1 MNAAFFALLRHE
13 LVLAWRQGSASGM
26 AVAFFMVTVAM
37 FPLGVGPAPNT
48 LMIIAPGV
56 IWVAALL
63 SALLSLE
70 RMFNTDIEDGFME
83 QLVISSQ
90 PMEMVVGVKALGHWL
105 VTGLP
110 LVVASPILAVLMQ
123 MEWDAAVMLMV
134 SLLLGTPGLSF
145 IGAIGGALTA
155 MVKKG
160 GMLVAL
166 LILPLYVPTLIFGVS
181 AVDAVMN
188 GGNSSP
194 HLMLLGALS
203 LASVALAPFAAA
215 AAIRLAVE

>member
-1 MNAAFFALLRHE
+1 MTSAFFALLRHE
-13 LVLAWRQGSASGM
+13 LTLAWRQGSASGM

-63 SALLSLE
+63 AALLSLE
-70 RMFNTDIEDGFME
+70 RLFNTDIEDGVME
-83 QLVISSQ
+83 QLALSPQ
-90 PMEMVVGVKALGHWL
+90 PMDMVVIAKALGHWL

-110 LVVASPILAVLMQ
+110 LVLASPVLAILMQ
-123 MEWDAAVMLMV
+123 MDVEAAGMLML
-134 SLLLGTPGLSF
+134 SLFVGTPALSF

-160 GMLVAL
+160 GLLVAL

-188 GGNSSP
+188 GGDP
-194 HLMLLGALS
+194 EVHLLLLGALS
-203 LASVALAPFAAA
+203 LASMALAPFAAA